1 MGLAEAS
8 ERRRSGSKLVADIK
22 PGKQRGNRMAAMFN
36 FARIF
41 GSPEFISNC
50 TLLSDAISLQDGR
63 TPVFFLKA
71 TPNTHLQTLAIQLQ
85 PRRS

>member
-1 MGLAEAS
+1 MGLAESS
-8 ERRRSGSKLVADIK
+8 ERRRRGGSKLVADI
-22 PGKQRGNRMAAMFN
+22 NA
-36 FARIF
+36 
-41 GSPEFISNC
+41 EFISNC
-50 TLLSDAISLQDGR
+50 TLLSDAISLQDGP